1 MSSTSAGSIHLLWN
15 IGIIFGCIFG
25 FCGVLQIIVMM
36 YIYIYYYSMM
46 MYDDGFFDK
55 SNIKAPNFQDQIVLI
70 NSEYDNGK
78 TSF

>member
-1 MSSTSAGSIHLLWN
+1 
-15 IGIIFGCIFG
+15 
-25 FCGVLQIIVMM
+25 
-36 YIYIYYYSMM
+36 MM

-78 TSF
+78 NIILNAL